1 MNINEGG
8 ADRVVRL
15 IVGIALLAAAY
26 FYFQGTWAWVAGIV
40 GAVALLTGAVGICPA
55 YAILGID
62 TCPLKRNAS

>member
-8 ADRVVRL
+8 ADRVVRV

-26 FYFQGTWAWVAGIV
+26 FYFEGTWAWVAGIV
-40 GAVALLTGAVGICPA
+40 GAVALATGAVGICPA

-62 TCPLKRNAS
+62 TCPLKSRTS

>member
-15 IVGIALLAAAY
+15 IVVIALLAAAY

-40 GAVALLTGAVGICPA
+40 GAVALVTGAVGICPA

-62 TCPLKRNAS
+62 TCPLKRPAS